1 MFSLRADLDIVV
13 KESDHP
19 RRIVAHAE
27 GEDRQIGSEIRVQLG
42 LGLEPQDGGTL
53 DRADEVVVLRYS
65 EGIQPRFS
73 DFALHFLGDDDEAAL
88 THDTRL
94 PRIAPEVA
102 DRNRV
107 VSVPLPDDAADG
119 WYALDWEVLAEDGHT
134 TSGTL
139 RFRLAR

>member
-1 MFSLRADLDIVV
+1 MRSLLSGLMLLLLAGQALGHASLV
-13 KESDHP
+13 ESEP
-19 RRIVAHAE
+19 R
-27 GEDRQIGSEIRVQLG
+27 
-42 LGLEPQDGGTL
+42 DGGTL

-94 PRIAPEVA
+94 PRITPEVA

>member
-1 MFSLRADLDIVV
+1 MRSLLSGLMLLLLAGQALGHASLV
-13 KESDHP
+13 ES
-19 RRIVAHAE
+19 
-27 GEDRQIGSEIRVQLG
+27 
-42 LGLEPQDGGTL
+42 EPQDGGTL

-107 VSVPLPDDAADG
+107 VSVPLPDDAAVG